1 MIKKLVVLGLLLL
14 VGDGCATE
22 DSGATEETQKS
33 QMVQE
38 SKRKIEKR
46 EVVDV
51 VAENGEIFH
60 YTLPKG
66 WEKRVDEKSDF
77 FASSSKEGVNIFIS
91 DRGDF
96 ENFTAYQNAF
106 IKGIESLGDNMV
118 EQGNTV
124 GKAGM
129 SGVEFVVEMDREG
142 QKFKTLMYVLET
154 EKNYLEIHAS
164 THRSRFDG
172 NREVLKEAADSLERA
187 EK

>member
-14 VGDGCATE
+14 VGGGCATE

-60 YTLPKG
+60 YTLSKG

-154 EKNYLEIHAS
+154 EKNYLEIHTS

-172 NREVLKEAADSLERA
+172 NREVLKKAADSLERA
-187 EK
+187 E